1 MSTDKPQV
9 KAYVSR
15 ENYEKIKAIAK
26 KDKRSVSNQ
35 IELLIEKCI
44 EEYESQNGSI
54 KINTINMGDNHG
66 TINMS

>member
-1 MSTDKPQV
+1 MTDKPQV

-35 IELLIEKCI
+35 IEILIEKYI
-44 EEYESQNGSI
+44 EEYESKHGSI
-54 KINTINMGDNHG
+54 NIQKNINIEDNHG
-66 TINMS
+66 TINM